1 MANENLAPG
10 KTRNPVLV
18 VIDDEEQILLSLR
31 SLFRRDGYKMHLF
44 SSGIKALEFLEKNDA
59 DVILCDMR
67 MPEISGTALLEKST
81 KLCPDAINIIISG
94 YEEKTIIFDAISKGL
109 ARQYIMKP
117 WDDEQLRKV
126 VKEAMEFQHNAHKK
140 HLMRILH
147 SFNNLP
153 SPPALHNKLKNI
165 LKNEQ
170 QSQKEIAIEI
180 ENSTALVAKLLRL
193 ANSVFYGT
201 RKSISNVYDAI
212 TFIGTEEVLNIVL
225 SLESFDNLITNAAGE
240 TVKTIEDIQIKSIKR
255 AQLSRE
261 IAFKWKEKVEPHK
274 AYVAGLMLD
283 IGLVLRYC
291 YNDKN
296 IGSFAHDTTAPNKP
310 IYSIDKEIFK
320 VTHDEVGEAIL
331 TYWNFPPDIISAVA
345 NHHCY
350 TNKDTLTTIIQI
362 ADAIIQ
368 EKDSLPHDPEI
379 DEVVGIWK
387 ENIKEFLG
395 RIDILKNFED
405 DDVSLC

>member
-1 MANENLAPG
+1 MANDNLAPG
-10 KTRNPVLV
+10 KTRNSVLV

-31 SLFRRDGYKMHLF
+31 SLFRRDGYKMYF
-44 SSGIKALEFLEKNDA
+44 FPSGKKALEFLEKNNA

-67 MPEISGTALLEKST
+67 MPEMSGAALLEQST
-81 KLCPDAINIIISG
+81 KLCPDAINIIVSG

-117 WDDEQLRKV
+117 WEDEQLRKV
-126 VKEAMEFQHNAHKK
+126 VKEAMDFQHNARKK
-140 HLMRILH
+140 HLMGILH

-153 SPPALHNKLKNI
+153 SPPTLHNKLKAI

-170 QSQKEIAIEI
+170 PSQKEIAIEI
-180 ENSTALVAKLLRL
+180 EKSTALIAKLLRL
-193 ANSVFYGT
+193 ANSIFYGA

-225 SLESFDNLITNAAGE
+225 SLESFDNLITNASEE
-240 TVKTIEDIQIKSIKR
+240 TVSIIEDIQIKSIKR

-261 IAFKWKEKVEPHK
+261 IALKWEEKIEPHK

-291 YNDKN
+291 YNDKKIENYSNN
-296 IGSFAHDTTAPNKP
+296 ISGGNKP
-310 IYSIDKEIFK
+310 IYNLDKEIFK

-350 TNKDTLTTIIQI
+350 TNKDTLTTIVQI

-379 DEVVGIWK
+379 DGVVEFWK
-387 ENIKEFLG
+387 ENIKEFLEK
-395 RIDILKNFED
+395 INISKIFED
-405 DDVSLC
+405 NDGNLC